1 MNFMPIEQLCSLFLA
16 ELTLQSMTI
25 LHVLDSSE
33 LNVKVSNS
41 SVALDANSEMR
52 GYAVVSDSQHT
63 AFELQQWRV
72 PWRD

>member
-1 MNFMPIEQLCSLFLA
+1 MFY
-16 ELTLQSMTI
+16 
-25 LHVLDSSE
+25 DSSE
-33 LNVKVSNS
+33 LNVKVFNS

-72 PWRD
+72 PQD